1 MIATL
6 HYLKRNRFFPGKL
19 LKPEDFELEQNYL
32 REKSKLHN
40 RYLHG
45 FGLVFGL
52 DVSKRGREIV
62 ISQGL
67 AIDCQGNEI
76 IVPEPMKQ
84 AVPISDS
91 GTTLFLTISYIEE
104 ETDPVPALVHNCAEM
119 ENSRIEERA
128 SAVFCTGNAN
138 QGHRHFK
145 GRWEACGKSHGLTI
159 ARLRFTA
166 GHWRIDRRLHPPMIK

>member
-1 MIATL
+1 MISTL
-6 HYLKRNRFFPGKL
+6 RYLKRNRFFSGKL
-19 LKPEDFELEQNYL
+19 LTPEDLGLEQEYF

-45 FGLVFGL
+45 FGIVSGL
-52 DVSKRGREIV
+52 DVSGKGPEII

-67 AIDCQGNEI
+67 AIDCLGNEI

-84 AVPISDS
+84 AVPGSDS
-91 GTTLFLTISYIEE
+91 VTTLFLTISYIEV
-104 ETDPVPALVHNCAEM
+104 ETDPVPAPHNCAEI

-138 QGHRHFK
+138 QGHRHFN
-145 GRWEACGKSHGLTI
+145 GRWAACGKSHGLTI
-159 ARLRFTA
+159 ARLRLTA
-166 GHWRIDRRLHPPMIK
+166 GQWRIDRRLHPPMIR